1 MARLDLD
8 VRIDGFAAP
17 AGTLTRNEAGGV
29 SFQYSKFH
37 LLDDNA
43 PPLSLSLPLRD
54 EPFGDPVSRAFF
66 DNLLQEGTGALD
78 RVMAREGLARDDI
91 AGLLAHVGKDCPGAI
106 SVLPAGARPA
116 KIPGDLATDYRRFD
130 EVELVAIVQ
139 SLLERRRLPD
149 GLGDPSPLAGVQSKL
164 GVTRLPG
171 GDLAEPIPGRGS
183 PTTHILKVPHR
194 NHLKDAAHEAS
205 SLQLSRLA
213 GLDTAE
219 AEVITVGGIE
229 ALLVRRFDRAL
240 DDDGRIVR
248 LHQEDFAQALG
259 LPAALKYQRR
269 GTPGRQF
276 NSAAIRVILAQTIA
290 PADARA
296 NFIRATLFDLMIGNV
311 DAHAKNFALLHLARG
326 RTVLAPR
333 YDLLPTRLDPD
344 VTEQLSYDIGAATLT
359 SDVGRAELDAFLATL
374 GIGSAAARR
383 RTIDATATSLS
394 ATLADELER
403 LSDVGMK
410 RFADLIAANI
420 RGLLPKLGLTPPAAV
435 MNRDA
440 SIARGGGWLI
450 S

>member
-37 LLDDNA
+37 LLDDDA

-130 EVELVAIVQ
+130 EAELVAIVQ

-183 PTTHILKVPHR
+183 
-194 NHLKDAAHEAS
+194 S
-205 SLQLSRLA
+205 SPS
-213 GLDTAE
+213 
-219 AEVITVGGIE
+219 
-229 ALLVRRFDRAL
+229 
-240 DDDGRIVR
+240 
-248 LHQEDFAQALG
+248 
-259 LPAALKYQRR
+259 
-269 GTPGRQF
+269 
-276 NSAAIRVILAQTIA
+276 S
-290 PADARA
+290 
-296 NFIRATLFDLMIGNV
+296 
-311 DAHAKNFALLHLARG
+311 
-326 RTVLAPR
+326 
-333 YDLLPTRLDPD
+333 
-344 VTEQLSYDIGAATLT
+344 
-359 SDVGRAELDAFLATL
+359 
-374 GIGSAAARR
+374 
-383 RTIDATATSLS
+383 
-394 ATLADELER
+394 
-403 LSDVGMK
+403 
-410 RFADLIAANI
+410 
-420 RGLLPKLGLTPPAAV
+420 
-435 MNRDA
+435 
-440 SIARGGGWLI
+440 
-450 S
+450 